1 MGQQPR
7 SSPCGAAWNSQG
19 DGMGH
24 LYGHVTVFDRPHRFA
39 TRGRIMPTHGDISR
53 FEEPLRRLVEA
64 S

>member
-1 MGQQPR
+1 
-7 SSPCGAAWNSQG
+7 
-19 DGMGH
+19 MGH